1 MPQPSRWGPVPPP
14 RWRKPVKLK
23 QMSVGTL
30 ALMPKSSHM
39 GFLPVNDPPPA
50 AAAASP
56 AQQRQRQQQ
65 QGQRP
70 GHCLLAG
77 RGGQG
82 PAALL
87 EPGQR
92 LAPQRR
98 SPGRQVVDEVDEA
111 VGGAVGKLPAVAA
124 GGQVLVEA
132 LAVRLPSGGGGEL
145 RTALGG
151 GEQAQQRLYADGLE
165 LLAKDALTLG

>member
-39 GFLPVNDPPPA
+39 GILPVNDPPPLP
-50 AAAASP
+50 SSRP

-65 QGQRP
+65 QRQP
-70 GHCLLAG
+70 AGHRLLAG
-77 RGGQG
+77 RGDKR

-87 EPGQR
+87 QPGQR
-92 LAPQRR
+92 LAPQGRGA
-98 SPGRQVVDEVDEA
+98 GRQVVNEIDKA
-111 VGGAVGKLPAVAA
+111 VGGTVDKLPAVAA
-124 GGQVLVEA
+124 GGQVLMRSEEHT
-132 LAVRLPSGGGGEL
+132 SEL
-145 RTALGG
+145 QSR
-151 GEQAQQRLYADGLE
+151 
-165 LLAKDALTLG
+165 

>member
-39 GFLPVNDPPPA
+39 GFLPVNDPPPP
-50 AAAASP
+50 AASP

-65 QGQRP
+65 QRP
-70 GHCLLAG
+70 GHRLLAG

-92 LAPQRR
+92 LVPQPRG
-98 SPGRQVVDEVDEA
+98 PGRQVVDEIDE
-111 VGGAVGKLPAVAA
+111 
-124 GGQVLVEA
+124 
-132 LAVRLPSGGGGEL
+132 
-145 RTALGG
+145 
-151 GEQAQQRLYADGLE
+151 
-165 LLAKDALTLG
+165 